1 MKPGNVFKWYFLH
14 FPYCYKINEGNN
26 SMNIFKSQ
34 IIIYKKITE
43 DADDDVSPVFTFDN
57 QENLLFHWFSAP
69 CHQTNICHVAYRQ
82 QLAS

>member
-1 MKPGNVFKWYFLH
+1 
-14 FPYCYKINEGNN
+14 
-26 SMNIFKSQ
+26 MNIFKSQ
-34 IIIYKKITE
+34 IIIYKKKITE
-43 DADDDVSPVFTFDN
+43 DADDDVSPVFTFDS